1 MRKRLIIIPL
11 TLLSWSRYFISVS
24 IHVPRAGYDPSGI
37 PNQVTVTDI
46 SIHVPR
52 AGYDGRR
59 RLHLPRPRYFYPRT
73 PCGVRH
79 VTHDRLGLYDI
90 FLSTYPVR
98 GTTGH
103 GRGFS
108 CLDSISIHVPR
119 AGYDPALLTRPPK
132 RQNFYPR
139 TPCGV
144 RQQSVTNQTICF
156 VYLPKA
162 IEAPGKCFSIFPL
175 KWHIM
180 PTNPVRRCLGFRES
194 LTFALEY

>member
-1 MRKRLIIIPL
+1 MNNII
-11 TLLSWSRYFISVS
+11 
-24 IHVPRAGYDPSGI
+24 
-37 PNQVTVTDI
+37 I

-52 AGYDGRR
+52 AGYDAQYADV
-59 RLHLPRPRYFYPRT
+59 LANYE
-73 PCGVRH
+73 
-79 VTHDRLGLYDI
+79 D
-90 FLSTYPVR
+90 
-98 GTTGH
+98 
-103 GRGFS
+103 
-108 CLDSISIHVPR
+108 
-119 AGYDPALLTRPPK
+119 
-132 RQNFYPR
+132 FYPR

-156 VYLPKA
+156 VYLPKT

>member
-1 MRKRLIIIPL
+1 MIF
-11 TLLSWSRYFISVS
+11 LSTYPVRGTTFQRGLGGFTS
-24 IHVPRAGYDPSGI
+24 
-37 PNQVTVTDI
+37 DI

-52 AGYDGRR
+52 AGYDSSA
-59 RLHLPRPRYFYPRT
+59 
-73 PCGVRH
+73 
-79 VTHDRLGLYDI
+79 LGELVDAAV

-98 GTTGH
+98 GTTN
-103 GRGFS
+103 RATWASAIFY
-108 CLDSISIHVPR
+108 ISIHVPR
-119 AGYDPALLTRPPK
+119 AGYDISQAFSLLSPE
-132 RQNFYPR
+132 NFYPR

-156 VYLPKA
+156 VYLPKT